1 MEAPIGQLTYFMPTS
16 VDWETNRMASKT
28 PRSDR
33 PGPPSGEAVRVTLER
48 FAAERLAEL
57 LPRQRWFASK
67 GRPIA
72 SVAVRDAA
80 SLGARAPGAV
90 LTLLDVV
97 FEQGPGET
105 YVVPLLGLADGR
117 DDATMLGQAEADGV
131 PLRVA
136 EPFDDSAFCGALLR
150 AFAEDLILPARHGA
164 VRFVRAGA
172 FPAGPATAGLV
183 ARRLKG
189 EQSNTSVV
197 YGETLILKTF
207 RRPEAG
213 VNPEHEMTGFLTT
226 RARFAHVPQLAG
238 AVEYDPA
245 EGPPITLGVLHL
257 FTRNQGDGWGWALEH
272 LARLREFVAAHE
284 RHEPLTGERLVELV
298 RDFSAGVLG
307 ALGRLGE
314 LTGGLHV
321 ALASDPGDPAFAPEL
336 IADADVTGW
345 RTRMAGD
352 LERTLRILHDR
363 RGHLTA
369 AGRQRAEALL
379 AEPMGLAACL
389 EGLEVLPR
397 EGCHKIRVHG
407 DYHLG
412 QTLRTDGDFVILDFE
427 GEPARPL
434 AERRAKHCALRDVAG
449 MVRSLDYAAATAFG
463 EGGAVQEAGETWR
476 RLAVDVFLDAYLEAT
491 RAAAARLV
499 PASRPALGAALAAFA
514 LDKALYEV
522 RYEIDNR
529 PTWVEVPLRGL
540 ERLRAGRAWS

>member
-1 MEAPIGQLTYFMPTS
+1 
-16 VDWETNRMASKT
+16 
-28 PRSDR
+28 
-33 PGPPSGEAVRVTLER
+33 VTLER

-529 PTWVEVPLRGL
+529 PTWIEVPLRGL

>member
-1 MEAPIGQLTYFMPTS
+1 MPTS
-16 VDWETNRMASKT
+16 VVRETNPIASKI
-28 PRSDR
+28 PQSDP
-33 PGPPSGEAVRVTLER
+33 PGPPSGEAVRVALER
-48 FAAERLAEL
+48 FATERLAEL

-80 SLGARAPGAV
+80 SLGGRAPGAV
-90 LTLLDVV
+90 LILLDVV

-105 YVVPLLGLADGR
+105 YVVPLFGLADGR
-117 DDATMLGQAEADGV
+117 DDATVLGQAEADGV

-136 EPFDDSAFCGALLR
+136 EPFDDSGFCGALLR
-150 AFAEDLILPARHGA
+150 AFAEGLRLPARHGT

-197 YGETLILKTF
+197 YGDTLILKTF

-238 AVEYDPA
+238 AVEYNPA

-272 LARLREFVAAHE
+272 LARLREFVATHGQQ
-284 RHEPLTGERLVELV
+284 EPLTGERFVQLV

-307 ALGRLGE
+307 ALGQLGE

-336 IADADVTGW
+336 IADADVAGW

-379 AEPMGLAACL
+379 AEPLGLAACL
-389 EGLEVLPR
+389 EGLEVLSR
-397 EGCHKIRVHG
+397 EGCHKIRIHG

-412 QTLRTDGDFVILDFE
+412 QTLRTDGDFVILDFK

>member
-1 MEAPIGQLTYFMPTS
+1 
-16 VDWETNRMASKT
+16 
-28 PRSDR
+28 
-33 PGPPSGEAVRVTLER
+33 
-48 FAAERLAEL
+48 
-57 LPRQRWFASK
+57 
-67 GRPIA
+67 
-72 SVAVRDAA
+72 
-80 SLGARAPGAV
+80 
-90 LTLLDVV
+90 
-97 FEQGPGET
+97 
-105 YVVPLLGLADGR
+105 
-117 DDATMLGQAEADGV
+117 
-131 PLRVA
+131 
-136 EPFDDSAFCGALLR
+136 
-150 AFAEDLILPARHGA
+150 
-164 VRFVRAGA
+164 
-172 FPAGPATAGLV
+172 
-183 ARRLKG
+183 
-189 EQSNTSVV
+189 
-197 YGETLILKTF
+197 
-207 RRPEAG
+207 
-213 VNPEHEMTGFLTT
+213 
-226 RARFAHVPQLAG
+226 
-238 AVEYDPA
+238 
-245 EGPPITLGVLHL
+245 
-257 FTRNQGDGWGWALEH
+257 
-272 LARLREFVAAHE
+272 
-284 RHEPLTGERLVELV
+284 V

-336 IADADVTGW
+336 IADADVARW
-345 RTRMAGD
+345 RTQMAGD

-389 EGLEVLPR
+389 EGLEVLSR
-397 EGCHKIRVHG
+397 EGCHKIRIHG

-463 EGGAVQEAGETWR
+463 EGGAVQAAGETWR